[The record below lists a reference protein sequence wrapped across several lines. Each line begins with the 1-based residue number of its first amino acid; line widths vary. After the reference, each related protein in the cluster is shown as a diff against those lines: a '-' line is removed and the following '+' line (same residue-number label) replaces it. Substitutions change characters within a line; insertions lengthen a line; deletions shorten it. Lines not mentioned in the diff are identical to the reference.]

1 MSVGCADQHDLDK
14 LGRWYQDMVV
24 ETTGRFSVYGL
35 FLVSEQD
42 HRAHEIFREYRS
54 SFQVRNVPYQYL
66 IIFGQHGV
74 STTVLGLLRELK
86 LSLES
91 LPLLAFFDIPSNN
104 ALRVLPLDTTELSA
118 SEGPEPWKH
127 GLARIEEVAGVGAVD
142 LALLPGTTEIQFCER
157 SILGVVQRLLER
169 LS

>member
-1 MSVGCADQHDLDK
+1 MSVSHADQHDLDK
-14 LGRWYQDMVV
+14 LARWYQDMVA
-24 ETTGRFSVYGL
+24 EPTGWLSVYSL

-54 SFQVRNVPYQYL
+54 SFQARNVPYQYL
-66 IIFGQHGV
+66 TIFGQHGV

-86 LSLES
+86 LPLES
-91 LPLLAFFDIPSNN
+91 LPLLAFFDIPSNS
-104 ALRVLPLDTTELSA
+104 ALRVLPLGTEELPA

-127 GLARIEEVAGVGAVD
+127 GLARIEEAAGTGAVD
-142 LALLPGTTEIQFCER
+142 PALLPGTTEVQDCKR
-157 SILGVVQRLLER
+157 SILAVVQRLLEE